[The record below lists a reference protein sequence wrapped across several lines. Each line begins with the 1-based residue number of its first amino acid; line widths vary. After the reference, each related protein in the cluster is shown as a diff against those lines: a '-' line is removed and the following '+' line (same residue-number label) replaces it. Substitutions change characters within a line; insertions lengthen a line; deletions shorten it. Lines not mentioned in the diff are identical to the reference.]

1 MIRRAMV
8 VWLVVINSL
17 FANKY
22 FVNNTNGSDSNNG
35 LTTNSAFE
43 TIQRALNYLSPGDTC
58 LVQPGSYTGRV
69 VIEQSGQQNS
79 PITFIANGSGVVT
92 QGFTINE
99 ANYIHIIGF
108 EITNIPSSWNWNNR
122 HGVTIFGSYN
132 VIQDNYIHEIYWN
145 GVRIDEN
152 GSFNS
157 HDNLILNN
165 TMYKCGECGIEVNG
179 SNNTVQG
186 NDISRTQEW
195 NLSDGGDRD
204 ADGLRFS
211 GHGHKIIGNYI
222 HDIYIS
228 DPENGSAHVDCIQT
242 WGPAYDIIFEKNI
255 FSVNDVTTETQTAQL
270 EDLNNPVYN
279 LSFYNNIIKNCYRGF
294 NTTSVEGCKWFN
306 NSFINVANYPILLH
320 DGCTGVKVYNNL
332 FYNTGPMIMGNSSV
346 SGFEKDYN
354 AHYRSNSGNLQTLII
369 ESKSQQPAPH
379 ELVNVNPLL
388 TDVAGNNFEQSQNSP
403 LNDAGYDLS
412 SMGVNT
418 DIRGL
423 SRPQNNNF
431 DIGAYE
437 VNFVTSVGN
446 EVAPDEFALQQNYP
460 NPFNP
465 TTTIGFT
472 VPVDAYVTIS
482 VYNVIG
488 EKVSEILNEEFTA
501 GTNKVVFN
509 ADGLPSGI
517 YFYKIDAIG
526 KEGSHYTSIKKM
538 TLIK

>member
-17 FANKY
+17 FANTY

-35 LTTNSAFE
+35 LTKNSAFE

-58 LVQPGSYTGRV
+58 LVQPGSYTGRI
-69 VIEQSGQQNS
+69 VIDESGQQNS
-79 PITFIANGSGVVT
+79 PITFIANGNGVVT

-99 ANYIHIIGF
+99 ANYIQIIGF

-132 VIQDNYIHEIYWN
+132 VIRDNYIHEIYWN
-145 GVRIDEN
+145 GVRVDEN

-255 FSVNDVTTETQTAQL
+255 FSVNDVITETQTAQL

-294 NTTSVEGCKWFN
+294 NTTSVEGCEWFN

-354 AHYRSNSGNLQTLII
+354 AHYRNDGRNMQTLII

-388 TDVAGNNFEQSQNSP
+388 TDVAGNNF
-403 LNDAGYDLS
+403 
-412 SMGVNT
+412 
-418 DIRGL
+418 
-423 SRPQNNNF
+423 

-437 VNFVTSVGN
+437 VNFVTSVGD
-446 EVAPDEFALQQNYP
+446 EVSPDEFVLQQNYP

-488 EKVSEILNEEFTA
+488 EKVSDILNEEFTA
-501 GTNKVVFN
+501 GTNMVVFN
-509 ADGLPSGI
+509 ADGLTSGI
-517 YFYKIDAIG
+517 YFYKINALG